1 MLVKIIDEVLYTMVT
16 YPDVD
21 GNVYFNP
28 TPYGDGSWYITTEDV
43 NNCTFAFFDF
53 LKNSEDTELL

>member
-1 MLVKIIDEVLYTMVT
+1 MSST
-16 YPDVD
+16 
-21 GNVYFNP
+21 P

-53 LKNSEDTELL
+53 LKNSEDTEI